1 MDTQESSIHAKRF
14 AAEQKRRKL
23 SRIELMIHELSLDA
37 VKLDRGT
44 AAEEE
49 SAGISPEREAKRMR
63 KDEIDNFMR
72 PLAADC
78 IAELEEGLEKPESKV
93 PTALL
98 AELIEHYGV
107 DAARAAIAELRI

>member
-1 MDTQESSIHAKRF
+1 
-14 AAEQKRRKL
+14 
-23 SRIELMIHELSLDA
+23 
-37 VKLDRGT
+37 
-44 AAEEE
+44 
-49 SAGISPEREAKRMR
+49 MR

-78 IAELEEGLEKPESKV
+78 IAELEEGMEEPKSKV